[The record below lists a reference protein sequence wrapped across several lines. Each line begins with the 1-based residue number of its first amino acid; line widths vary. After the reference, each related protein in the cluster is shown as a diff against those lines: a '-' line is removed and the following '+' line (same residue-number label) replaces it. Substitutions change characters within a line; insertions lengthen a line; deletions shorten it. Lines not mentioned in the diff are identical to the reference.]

1 MSADLI
7 IILPELLLSLF
18 ALLSLLFAVYT
29 SKDGIASAMLWLTSA
44 VLIIL
49 ACWIGLTGTETNI
62 AFDGMFIDDGFSRF
76 AKVAILLAAAAILA
90 MGEAYMTAKG
100 LLRFEYPVLV
110 ALSVVGMMMMVSAG
124 DLMALYMGLEL
135 QSLALYVIAALR
147 RDSIKSTEA
156 GLKYFVLGALSS
168 GMLLYGASLVYGY
181 AGTTVFSGIVQVA
194 NNDIS
199 MGLLFGLVFL
209 MAGLAFKISAVPFHM
224 WTPDVYEGSPT
235 PVTAFFATAPKVA
248 AMALF
253 ARVLHDAFGAAIAD
267 WRQIMALLSVLSMF
281 LGAFAAIGQTNI
293 KRLMA
298 YSSIAH
304 MGYALMGLA
313 AGTVLGVQAMLV
325 YMAIYVTMNVG
336 TFAFILMMEKDGQ
349 PVVNIESLS
358 MYSRREPG
366 KALAMLVLLF
376 SMAGV
381 PPMLGF
387 FGKFYVLKAAF
398 EGGLAWLAVAGAVAS
413 VIGAYYYLRIVY
425 LMYFGDPAEEGL
437 NGGQS
442 PVLWIFLIGS
452 AIIMLAGV
460 VNMFGV
466 DATAANAAATLLD

>member
-49 ACWIGLTGTETNI
+49 ACWIGLTGTGTNI

-194 NNDIS
+194 NHDIS

-253 ARVLHDAFGAAIAD
+253 ARVLHDAFGAATAD
-267 WRQIMALLSVLSMF
+267 WRQIMALLSILSMF
-281 LGAFAAIGQTNI
+281 LGAFAAI
-293 KRLMA
+293 
-298 YSSIAH
+298 
-304 MGYALMGLA
+304 
-313 AGTVLGVQAMLV
+313 
-325 YMAIYVTMNVG
+325 
-336 TFAFILMMEKDGQ
+336 
-349 PVVNIESLS
+349 
-358 MYSRREPG
+358 
-366 KALAMLVLLF
+366 
-376 SMAGV
+376 
-381 PPMLGF
+381 
-387 FGKFYVLKAAF
+387 
-398 EGGLAWLAVAGAVAS
+398 
-413 VIGAYYYLRIVY
+413 
-425 LMYFGDPAEEGL
+425 
-437 NGGQS
+437 
-442 PVLWIFLIGS
+442 
-452 AIIMLAGV
+452 
-460 VNMFGV
+460 
-466 DATAANAAATLLD
+466 AN